1 MDSWYVAIVF
11 VIVVAILP
19 VEIEGMVNGIAG
31 MLLQSL
37 YITVYIK
44 LNLGPTTSRL
54 LLTKF

>member
-37 YITVYIK
+37 DITVTK

>member
-1 MDSWYVAIVF
+1 MAIVF
-11 VIVVAILP
+11 VIVVVILP
-19 VEIEGMVNGIAG
+19 VEIKGMVSGIAE

-37 YITVYIK
+37 DITVTK

>member
-11 VIVVAILP
+11 VIVVVILP
-19 VEIEGMVNGIAG
+19 VEIKGMVNGMAE

-37 YITVYIK
+37 DITVTK

>member
-1 MDSWYVAIVF
+1 MDSWYVALVF
-11 VIVVAILP
+11 VIVVVILP
-19 VEIEGMVNGIAG
+19 VEIKGMVSGIAE

-37 YITVYIK
+37 DITVTK

>member
-1 MDSWYVAIVF
+1 MDSWYVALVF
-11 VIVVAILP
+11 VIVVVILP
-19 VEIEGMVNGIAG
+19 VEIKGMVNGMAE

-37 YITVYIK
+37 DITVTK

>member
-11 VIVVAILP
+11 VMVVVILP
-19 VEIEGMVNGIAG
+19 VEIKGMVNGMAE

-37 YITVYIK
+37 DITVTK

>member
-31 MLLQSL
+31 MLLQSFD
-37 YITVYIK
+37 ITVTK